1 MKEVKIS
8 FNPEKIQINKTFE
21 EKCKLILVFL
31 EIFDFDDFDDF
42 DFDDCIFY
50 LAPKLYAKLKLLKNA
65 LESGKIKPATKSVIV
80 FASQL

>member
-31 EIFDFDDFDDF
+31 EIFDCEDF

-50 LAPKLYAKLKLLKNA
+50 LTPKLYAKLKLLKKA
-65 LESGKIKPATKSVIV
+65 LESGKIKPNSEDIIA
-80 FASQL
+80 FASKL

>member
-31 EIFDFDDFDDF
+31 EIFDFEDF
-42 DFDDCIFY
+42 DFEDCIFY
-50 LAPKLYAKLKLLKNA
+50 LTPKSYKKLKLLKNA
-65 LESGKIKPATKSVIV
+65 LESGKIKPDTKSVIA